1 LSNFSFLSPPWS
13 VLAELGELA
22 ERNLYIDPNTSL
34 IKLRMFSEVLAK
46 YLLAYE
52 KIEEPVDGAQI
63 SRINML
69 SNSGLIPERLLP
81 LFHSLRKV
89 GNKATHEVFGTI
101 ESAQTHLQ
109 FAFRL
114 STWFRQTYGKGDFT
128 PQEFALPQ
136 KSLLDAQ
143 HLIAL
148 NEELKWQ
155 SSKLEEDYNRLRP
168 NWKSLRL

>member
-1 LSNFSFLSPPWS
+1 MSNFSFLSPPWS

-34 IKLRMFSEVLAK
+34 IKLRMFSEVMAK

-89 GNKATHEVFGTI
+89 GNKATHEVFGRI
-101 ESAQTHLQ
+101 
-109 FAFRL
+109 
-114 STWFRQTYGKGDFT
+114 
-128 PQEFALPQ
+128 
-136 KSLLDAQ
+136 
-143 HLIAL
+143 
-148 NEELKWQ
+148 
-155 SSKLEEDYNRLRP
+155 
-168 NWKSLRL
+168 